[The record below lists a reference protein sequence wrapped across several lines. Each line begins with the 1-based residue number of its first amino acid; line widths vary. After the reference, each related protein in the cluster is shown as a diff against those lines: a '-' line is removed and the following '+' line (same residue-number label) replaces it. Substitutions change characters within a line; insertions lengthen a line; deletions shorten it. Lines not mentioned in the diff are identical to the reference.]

1 MFGPVSTP
9 RVSAR
14 PGHKLRHSNTSPLV
28 MLNASFAAWG
38 DCAAQT
44 ITSATRSASAASP
57 DERRTARKTERFT
70 LLAADCR
77 VDTDSR
83 ENVQRARGGPGDEL
97 RTQCRVVE
105 AVLGAHLTH
114 IVLVVEE
121 EVLVVLTG
129 ITFAGRDGDRVQVHA
144 VDLRSLH
151 DTDVL
156 EIGGG
161 VHDRFHHVAEH
172 GVVGLDL
179 FLARPASDQLGLL
192 VYSPVGDV
200 SDVRHRLER
209 APSS

>member
-1 MFGPVSTP
+1 MSGPVSTP

-121 EVLVVLTG
+121 EFLLALPCIPSPAPVSH
-129 ITFAGRDGDRVQVHA
+129 RV
-144 VDLRSLH
+144 
-151 DTDVL
+151 
-156 EIGGG
+156 
-161 VHDRFHHVAEH
+161 
-172 GVVGLDL
+172 
-179 FLARPASDQLGLL
+179 
-192 VYSPVGDV
+192 PVPP
-200 SDVRHRLER
+200 HIL
-209 APSS
+209 P